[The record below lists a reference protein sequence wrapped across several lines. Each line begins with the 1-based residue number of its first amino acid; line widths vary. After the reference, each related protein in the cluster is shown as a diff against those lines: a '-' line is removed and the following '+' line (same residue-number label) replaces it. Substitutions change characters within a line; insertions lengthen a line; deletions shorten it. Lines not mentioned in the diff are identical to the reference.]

1 MSMKPNYFKIGV
13 FVILAIALIFG
24 AAVVFGAGLFAQEKI
39 YFETYFTEPISG
51 LNVGSPIELR
61 GVNIGKVEKIAFVS
75 KIYGDMVQ
83 SIEKTTKYGL
93 CVVVV
98 GSAPRESWQGLPLEQ
113 AKPLL
118 LQMVARGLRMQI
130 TSNLLTGQSYLQ
142 ADYFNPEEFPP
153 LDIEWQPEH
162 IYIPSA
168 PSDMTTLRESVNSV
182 LDMLRKIDVEKVLDS
197 LDKAINDANIGELSQ
212 QAIGLLGEARLKV
225 RALDTETLSASANQV
240 LASLDRT
247 VVDANVPELSQQL
260 QSFITEVR
268 QTNENLQKLLASPT
282 ATQSNIPEM
291 IARINS
297 ALSRIDKLIANERP
311 ELEII
316 LANFREISE
325 NIKDL
330 TGSLKEHPSE
340 LLLSKPPSKSEALK

>member
-61 GVNIGKVEKIAFVS
+61 GVNIGKVEEIAFVS

-83 SIEKTTKYGL
+83 SIQQTTEYGL
-93 CVVVV
+93 CVIVV
-98 GSAPRESWQGLPLEQ
+98 GSAPRDSWQGLNLEQ
-113 AKPLL
+113 ANALL
-118 LQMVARGLRMQI
+118 LQMVARGLRFQI
-130 TSNLLTGQSYLQ
+130 TSNLLTGQSYIQ
-142 ADYFNPEEFPP
+142 GDYFDSEEFPAFEI
-153 LDIEWQPEH
+153 DWQPEH
-162 IYIPSA
+162 IYIPSV
-168 PSDMTTLRESVNSV
+168 PSDLTTLRDSLNK
-182 LDMLRKIDVEKVLDS
+182 LQKIDVEKVLDS
-197 LDKAINDANIGELSQ
+197 LDKAINDANVGELSQ
-212 QAIGLLGEARLKV
+212 QAIGLMSETRLKI
-225 RALDTETLSASANQV
+225 RALDTETLCASANQV

-260 QSFITEVR
+260 QSFIAEVR
-268 QTNENLQKLLASPT
+268 QTNENLQKLLASPA
-282 ATQSNIPEM
+282 ATPSNIPDM
-291 IARINS
+291 ITRINV
-297 ALSRIDKLIANERP
+297 ALSRIDRLIANERP
-311 ELEII
+311 QLEII

-325 NIKDL
+325 NIKEL

-340 LLLSKPPSKSEALK
+340 LLFSEPPSKLEVLK

>member
-13 FVILAIALIFG
+13 FVILATALIFG
-24 AAVVFGAGLFAQEKI
+24 AAVVFGAGLFGQDRI
-39 YFETYFTEPISG
+39 YFETYFTEAISG

-83 SIEKTTKYGL
+83 TIEKTTKYGL

-98 GSAPRESWQGLPLEQ
+98 GSAPRDSWQGLNLEQ
-113 AKPLL
+113 ANALL
-118 LQMVARGLRMQI
+118 LQMVARGLRFQI
-130 TSNLLTGQSYLQ
+130 TSNLLTGQSYIQ
-142 ADYFNPEEFPP
+142 ADYFNPEEFPAFEI
-153 LDIEWQPEH
+153 DWQPEH
-162 IYIPSA
+162 IYIPSV
-168 PSDMTTLRESVNSV
+168 PSDLTTLRDSLNK
-182 LDMLRKIDVEKVLDS
+182 LQKIDVQKVLDS
-197 LDKAINDANIGELSQ
+197 LDKAINDANMGELSQ
-212 QAIGLLGEARLKV
+212 QAIGLLSETRLKV

-240 LASLDRT
+240 LDSMDRT

-260 QSFITEVR
+260 QNFIAEVR

-282 ATQSNIPEM
+282 PTQSNIPEM
-291 IARINS
+291 IARINA
-297 ALSRIDKLIANERP
+297 ALSRIDRLIANERP
-311 ELEII
+311 QLEII
-316 LANFREISE
+316 LANFREISD

-340 LLLSKPPSKSEALK
+340 LLLSQPPSKSEALK